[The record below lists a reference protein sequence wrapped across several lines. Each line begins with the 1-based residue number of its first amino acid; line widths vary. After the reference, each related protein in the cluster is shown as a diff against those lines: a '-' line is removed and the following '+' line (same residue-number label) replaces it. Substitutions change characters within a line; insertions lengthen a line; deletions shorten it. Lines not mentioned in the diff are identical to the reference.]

1 MLEIRHE
8 RYEIEKTLNANLN
21 NEEDIIKLVAPE
33 NVTVDRDILK
43 WSASESAKL
52 YEIKATL
59 NNQVTL
65 FTTSSIQYDIK
76 AFAIGNWTFEV
87 RALGDGVFSE
97 SSNYSQSF
105 THEIEPIY
113 LTIPQNIAINSGVF
127 SFNAVNDAVSYIV
140 KINDSE
146 VSINQTSLNLNSY
159 NLNPG
164 TYIVSVKAI
173 GNNQSIIDSTFS
185 STVTFVIE
193 RTLTPLE
200 SEVVDIVKNEIKEL
214 ILLLLKR

>member
-1 MLEIRHE
+1 
-8 RYEIEKTLNANLN
+8 
-21 NEEDIIKLVAPE
+21 
-33 NVTVDRDILK
+33 
-43 WSASESAKL
+43 
-52 YEIKATL
+52 
-59 NNQVTL
+59 
-65 FTTSSIQYDIK
+65 
-76 AFAIGNWTFEV
+76 
-87 RALGDGVFSE
+87 
-97 SSNYSQSF
+97 
-105 THEIEPIY
+105 
-113 LTIPQNIAINSGVF
+113 
-127 SFNAVNDAVSYIV
+127 
-140 KINDSE
+140 